1 MTPVA
6 IKAAE
11 CVKTMLN
18 KDEKTKEKYHSRV
31 IGLGSMIVQNGLAG
45 TVLFVK
51 IKGPDEVIQHLNEL
65 IEIQTGQRDFCNRI
79 INGERIPQH
88 EYIKAQFAAME
99 GVKWLRRYAEIFLK
113 EEE

>member
-18 KDEKTKEKYHSRV
+18 KDEKTKEKYLSRV
-31 IGLGSMIVQNGLAG
+31 TGLGSMIVQNGLAG

-51 IKGPDEVIQHLNEL
+51 IKGPEEVIQHLNEL
-65 IEIQTGQRDFCNRI
+65 IEVQTGQKDFCNLI
-79 INGERIPQH
+79 IEGKNISQH
-88 EYIKAQFAAME
+88 EYIKAQFAVME

-113 EEE
+113 EE